1 MAEVLYYAIP
11 FFVLLLIVEALS
23 YRHLGED
30 HDLKGYGARDT
41 RTSLTMGLGTSR
53 STSSGSSSSSPCT
66 RPSTSSP
73 RSACR
78 PTTR

>member
-30 HDLKGYGARDT
+30 HDLKGYGGRD
-41 RTSLTMGLGTSR
+41 RGR
-53 STSSGSSSSSPCT
+53 
-66 RPSTSSP
+66 
-73 RSACR
+73 A
-78 PTTR
+78 